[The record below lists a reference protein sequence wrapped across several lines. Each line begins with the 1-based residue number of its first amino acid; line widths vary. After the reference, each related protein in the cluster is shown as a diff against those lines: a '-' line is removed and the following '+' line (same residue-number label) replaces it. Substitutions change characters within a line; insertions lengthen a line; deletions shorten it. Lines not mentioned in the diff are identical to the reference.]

1 MRFRARITQPIM
13 KGDDEMDLK
22 KARIVSSRI
31 IQIGFMSYSA
41 IRGAEHIQ
49 NSIKSLVA
57 LFKRKGR

>member
-1 MRFRARITQPIM
+1 
-13 KGDDEMDLK
+13 MDLK

-57 LFKRKGR
+57 LFKRKGK